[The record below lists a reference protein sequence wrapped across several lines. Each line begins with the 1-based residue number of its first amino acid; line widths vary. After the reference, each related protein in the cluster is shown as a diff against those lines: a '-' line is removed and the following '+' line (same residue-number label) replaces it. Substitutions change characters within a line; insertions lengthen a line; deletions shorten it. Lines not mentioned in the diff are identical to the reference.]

1 MPYNTLIHNKGI
13 MFFSIKLKDF
23 DVWAGKKHISY
34 FVRDNSYFILTK
46 QNIQSVLVFG
56 VTSKR
61 KRVFSSTDEIRRSLR
76 CCNKETVVKTLPLSP
91 VMLNCEV
98 LAQGNSF
105 GKFSNFVA
113 VDLTNDKI
121 YPLDDV
127 ISGLV

>member
-1 MPYNTLIHNKGI
+1 

-23 DVWAGKKHISY
+23 DVWLGKK
-34 FVRDNSYFILTK
+34 NLSYFITDDAYFTLRPEKESMQCVLRMGVSEK
-46 QNIQSVLVFG
+46 Q
-56 VTSKR
+56 R
-61 KRVFSSTDEIRRSLR
+61 RVFSSTDEIRRSLR